1 MFTILFG
8 SLIAM
13 VNESRNKK
21 LALVALGNLVG
32 LFWNFVFL
40 YFYNTGK
47 ILFGIG
53 LFDAIFT
60 LVFPLLNLL
69 WIVPFWSLSLSSITK
84 ADRVTS

>member
-13 VNESRNKK
+13 LNESTHKK
-21 LALVALGNLVG
+21 LALIAAGNLVG
-32 LFWNFVFL
+32 VFWNLVFL
-40 YFYNTGK
+40 YFYNSGK
-47 ILFGIG
+47 ILFGVST
-53 LFDAIFT
+53 FDAIFT

-84 ADRVTS
+84 AEPR